1 MLSVGIKPIMLSVI
15 MLNVVM
21 LSVVAP
27 EQQMIKQAVREIDR
41 QRKGGRDRQTN
52 KQMDKLWDKVEK
64 YEWQMDR

>member
-1 MLSVGIKPIMLSVI
+1 MLSAGIKPIMLSVI

-27 EQQMIKQAVREIDR
+27 EQQMIKQAAGEIDR

-52 KQMDKLWDKVEK
+52 KQMDQL
-64 YEWQMDR
+64 